1 MWSKRKLLIAF
12 TIFVLLIVAIYWLV
26 YWLKGRNEPPATL
39 NTPDTTVEIPD
50 EQLVKGGTFVFNSG
64 DETSSLL
71 DIMNRVDTSISRVIL
86 KIKFKSTETSKSYLD
101 LKDSQNKSILRVN
114 KEYKCKRSCTID
126 WWIKHGSITFKIPSS
141 NSDTFEI
148 HYEKRG
154 DEPQEY
160 WVYKESE
167 NVVAESSTAI
177 FEKPFIAKLRDVKQ
191 IYINP
196 GVEELQIN
204 LSPTNEEFLP
214 YTGNRLKAIRE
225 TTNNDTSMSIG
236 AIVGMVITALV
247 GLGLAFYLY
256 KTRNSLLVQEQDND
270 GLEKY
275 FYMSLVLQ
283 RYLQSLEKGYNR
295 VTEETEKHAVDI
307 VKSLNEDE
315 IDHLLRVN
323 DDIFDQEMKKR
334 AEIS

>member
-12 TIFVLLIVAIYWLV
+12 TIFVLLTVAIYWLV
-26 YWLKGRNEPPATL
+26 YWLKGRNETPATL

-114 KEYKCKRSCTID
+114 KEYKCKDCAINWRITHDSSD
-126 WWIKHGSITFKIPSS
+126 GRITFKISS
-141 NSDTFEI
+141 PNSDTFEI

-160 WVYKESE
+160 WVYKGG
-167 NVVAESSTAI
+167 NVVAEGSTAN
-177 FEKPFIAKLRDVKQ
+177 FEKPFIEKLRDVKQ
-191 IYINP
+191 IYINLD
-196 GVEELQIN
+196 VEELQIN

-214 YTGNRLKAIRE
+214 YTGDRLKAIRE
-225 TTNNDTSMSIG
+225 TTNNDTSMSIW
-236 AIVGMVITALV
+236 AIVGMIIAAL
-247 GLGLAFYLY
+247 LGLAGSFYLY
-256 KTRNSLLVQEQDND
+256 KTRKSLIV
-270 GLEKY
+270 EKEEDIRRAIRE
-275 FYMSLVLQ
+275 S
-283 RYLQSLEKGYNR
+283 EKGLKRYKS
-295 VTEETEKHAVDI
+295 ETKFERHI
-307 VKSLNEDE
+307 NYFL
-315 IDHLLRVN
+315 DHLTPNETKVLSEMEPMAIRNSFIRTLMYGRVP
-323 DDIFDQEMKKR
+323 R
-334 AEIS
+334 RGC